1 MDLIQLLS
9 FHEIVK
15 TESFSKASK
24 NIFRS
29 QSAVSHQ
36 IRNLEE
42 ELEVKLFERL
52 GKGIKVT
59 EEGRIL
65 FDIIDQFFYD
75 LDDLRK
81 IYRDIKD
88 SKVGNLTIASSSAMM
103 TYVLPNIIKQFTGRF
118 KGINFKLIACSSN
131 SEILSLILEG
141 ITDFGIGIKS
151 SKILPKKINFLSWRT
166 FDTLVM
172 MKKDHPLSHQKP
184 VTLGDIA
191 SYPLIVYR
199 KGSIIRNIIEE
210 VYARKEIDY
219 KIIMEVDVPENIKG
233 YVEMGLGVGILS
245 SVAITSKDQKK
256 FAISNVNHLFGKVEI
271 GIYYRKDQYIS
282 MAMREFIQLFA
293 PKLCDRLFS
302 HSKS

>member
-1 MDLIQLLS
+1 
-9 FHEIVK
+9 
-15 TESFSKASK
+15 
-24 NIFRS
+24 
-29 QSAVSHQ
+29 
-36 IRNLEE
+36 
-42 ELEVKLFERL
+42 
-52 GKGIKVT
+52 
-59 EEGRIL
+59 
-65 FDIIDQFFYD
+65 
-75 LDDLRK
+75 
-81 IYRDIKD
+81 
-88 SKVGNLTIASSSAMM
+88 
-103 TYVLPNIIKQFTGRF
+103 
-118 KGINFKLIACSSN
+118 
-131 SEILSLILEG
+131 
-141 ITDFGIGIKS
+141 
-151 SKILPKKINFLSWRT
+151 
-166 FDTLVM
+166 M